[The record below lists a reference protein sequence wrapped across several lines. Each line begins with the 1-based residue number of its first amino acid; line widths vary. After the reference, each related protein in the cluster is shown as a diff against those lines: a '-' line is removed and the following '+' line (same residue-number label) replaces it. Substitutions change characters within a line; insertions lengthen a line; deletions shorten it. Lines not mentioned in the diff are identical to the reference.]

1 MSSSDRGSKPP
12 VPAPARSDAW
22 QTYRRLI
29 GYLRP
34 HRGMFLLGVLGALVF
49 SASMVSFTAFAK
61 VFGDGTFENRDPR
74 TIVWLPLAL
83 IGLFLLR
90 GLGDLPRPT
99 AWATW
104 AAASSSGCAARS
116 SIASCICRWA
126 ISTAIP
132 AACC

>member
-1 MSSSDRGSKPP
+1 MCSAVSDSRPSALPPSTPRATRARPTNNRPSHAPRTGHVTMPSSDRGSQPT
-12 VPAPARSDAW
+12 VPASVRGPDRADAW

-34 HRGMFLLGVLGALVF
+34 HRGMFLLGVLGAVVF

-83 IGLFLLR
+83 IG
-90 GLGDLPRPT
+90 
-99 AWATW
+99 
-104 AAASSSGCAARS
+104 
-116 SIASCICRWA
+116 
-126 ISTAIP
+126 
-132 AACC
+132 